1 VGVCRFATTNYIITG
16 LQTAAYIRGLTHT
29 HTHTLRCT
37 QKAEVAKN
45 TKQLKPTNAAAAAAA
60 TTTTTA
66 AHKMKLFCC
75 GKQLKGTERTL
86 KKELK

>member
-1 VGVCRFATTNYIITG
+1 
-16 LQTAAYIRGLTHT
+16 
-29 HTHTLRCT
+29 
-37 QKAEVAKN
+37 VAKN
-45 TKQLKPTNAAAAAAA
+45 TKQLKPTNAAAAAA